1 MKKYKVRAEETIYAI
16 YEIEVD
22 EPSIIEE
29 LHVSENNFIEL
40 DYSYLDEEIEGEVQM
55 DADVEDSLYDDEIND
70 DNVAGMDDNDDD
82 TYDDDNED
90 LEF

>member
-1 MKKYKVRAEETIYAI
+1 MKDLI

-29 LHVSENNFIEL
+29 LPVSENNFIEL
-40 DYSYLDEEIEGEVQM
+40 DYSHLDEEIEGEVQM
-55 DADVEDSLYDDEIND
+55 DAEVEDSLYGDDIDDENATGIE
-70 DNVAGMDDNDDD
+70 DNDDD
-82 TYDDDNED
+82 TYENDNGD

>member
-1 MKKYKVRAEETIYAI
+1 MKDLI

-40 DYSYLDEEIEGEVQM
+40 DYSYLDEEIEREVQM
-55 DADVEDSLYDDEIND
+55 DADIEDSLYDDEIND
-70 DNVAGMDDNDDD
+70 DNVEGMDDNDDD

>member
-1 MKKYKVRAEETIYAI
+1 MKDLI

-29 LHVSENNFIEL
+29 LPVSENNFIEL
-40 DYSYLDEEIEGEVQM
+40 DYSHLDEEIKGEVQM
-55 DADVEDSLYDDEIND
+55 DAEVEDSLYGDDIDDENATGIE
-70 DNVAGMDDNDDD
+70 DNDDD
-82 TYDDDNED
+82 TYENDNGD

>member
-1 MKKYKVRAEETIYAI
+1 MKDLI

-29 LHVSENNFIEL
+29 LPVSENNFIEL
-40 DYSYLDEEIEGEVQM
+40 DYRYLDEEMKGEVQM
-55 DADVEDSLYDDEIND
+55 DAEVEDSLYDDEID
-70 DNVAGMDDNDDD
+70 DENATGMDDNDDD
-82 TYDDDNED
+82 SYENENGD

>member
-1 MKKYKVRAEETIYAI
+1 MKDLI

-40 DYSYLDEEIEGEVQM
+40 DYSYLDAEFDDEVQM
-55 DADVEDSLYDDEIND
+55 EDEVSIYDDLEEDKGTGI
-70 DNVAGMDDNDDD
+70 DNNDDD

-90 LEF
+90 LDF